1 MNQNDTEHFK
11 GKLEEEL
18 KLLEEELTSIGRI
31 NPENPGDWQALPSV
45 MDTSHADENEVADT
59 IEEFEENT
67 GILKQLEIRFNEVKS
82 ALEKISNG
90 TYGICEVS
98 GEPIERERLEANPAA
113 KTSIRHMG
121 ETSLS

>member
-11 GKLEEEL
+11 GKLLEEL
-18 KLLEEELTSIGRI
+18 KVLEGELSSIGRI
-31 NPENPGDWQALPSV
+31 NPENPGDWQALPTD

-67 GILKQLEIRFNEVKS
+67 GVLKQLEIRYNEVKS
-82 ALEKISNG
+82 ALEKITNG

-113 KTSIRHMG
+113 KTSMQHMSD
-121 ETSLS
+121 TPLS